1 MFKKFSL
8 VVVALLFVF
17 AAAIAACTV
26 TPATAQDGTT
36 TPEPTTS
43 ATAFTSPALFE
54 VVLADGTHFAVTAEL
69 IATLPS
75 ASVTVNGDS
84 FKGVL
89 LSDVLAAAGVKD
101 YNELVFTGSSVYTV
115 KPERVSDRFILSLSK
130 DRGTYEMQ
138 TPVVPLSNLVKDI
151 TTIEVK

>member
-8 VVVALLFVF
+8 VVVVLLFVF
-17 AAAIAACTV
+17 AAIIAACTV
-26 TPATAQDGTT
+26 TPATAQDGT

-69 IATLPS
+69 IATLPD
-75 ASVTVNGDS
+75 ATVTVNGDS
-84 FKGVL
+84 FKGIK

-115 KPERVSDRFILSLSK
+115 KPERVSDKFILSLSK
-130 DRGTYEMQ
+130 DRGTYQME

>member
-1 MFKKFSL
+1 MFKKFSYVL
-8 VVVALLFVF
+8 VVLLFVF
-17 AAAIAACTV
+17 AATIAACTV
-26 TPATAQDGTT
+26 TPATAQDVPTS
-36 TPEPTTS
+36 EPTTS

-69 IATLPS
+69 IATLPD

-84 FKGVL
+84 FKGVK

-101 YNELVFTGSSVYTV
+101 YNELVFTGSSVFTV

-130 DRGTYEMQ
+130 DRGTYEME
-138 TPVVPLSNLVKDI
+138 TPVIPLSNLVKDI